1 MQTFNEKTFADYER
15 EGWERNAP
23 DYDEI
28 DLPVTRQ
35 AIAPLLD
42 SVAELQGRHLLE
54 VASGT
59 GHLAQA
65 AVVRGA
71 KVVGID
77 VAKPMVDLARR
88 RAKDAVFH
96 KGAAEALPVE
106 DASFDVVLCSFG
118 LLHFAEPEQAIRE
131 AARVLKTGG
140 TYAFTVWHAPD
151 RGSDFFRIL
160 LSAYQEYANM
170 EIGLPPAPPMF
181 ALADPAIRTPILQD
195 AGFGEIQVRDLAIEW
210 PLRGPETAFEFTL
223 KGAVRTR
230 LIYERQTPEVQQK
243 IRQAMIIKVMPYIEE
258 GRTGIPCP
266 AVLVTA
272 QKVLS

>member
-1 MQTFNEKTFADYER
+1 MQTFKEKTFADYER

-42 SVAELQGRHLLE
+42 SVGELQGRHVLE

-65 AVVRGA
+65 TVARGA

-88 RAKDAVFH
+88 RAKDAAFH
-96 KGAAEALPVE
+96 EGAAEALPIE

-131 AARVLKTGG
+131 AARVLKAGG

-151 RGSDFFRIL
+151 RGSDFFGIL
-160 LSAYQEYANM
+160 LSAYREHANM

-181 ALADPAIRTPILQD
+181 ALADPAIRTTILQD

-230 LIYERQTPEVQQK
+230 LIYERQSPEIQQK
-243 IRQAMIIKVMPYIEE
+243 IRQAMITKVMPYIEE